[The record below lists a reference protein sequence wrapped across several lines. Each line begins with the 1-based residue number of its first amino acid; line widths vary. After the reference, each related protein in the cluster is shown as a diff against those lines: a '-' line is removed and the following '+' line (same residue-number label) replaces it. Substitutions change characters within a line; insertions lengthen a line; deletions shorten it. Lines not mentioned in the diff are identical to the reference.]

1 MHLMNRLAR
10 KRDSG
15 QNLVE
20 FALVAVLLLAL
31 VLGIV
36 EFGRVWMTFQVVTNA
51 AREGARLAAL
61 PTGFTNAGAVTAKVN
76 DYLTSAGLDTGVAG
90 VTAAGVDGATGT
102 NATVTVTYNV
112 EMLFLGPIVGLL
124 DSSSSI
130 PGSFTLT
137 GTSTM
142 RNE

>member
-1 MHLMNRLAR
+1 MIRRALQRNA
-10 KRDSG
+10 G

-20 FALVAVLLLAL
+20 FAIVAVLLLAL

-76 DYLTSAGLDTGVAG
+76 AYLGSAGLDAG
-90 VTAAGVDGATGT
+90 LASISVNGVDGATGT
-102 NATVTVTYNV
+102 NATVAVSYNV
-112 EMLFLGPIVGLL
+112 ELLFLGPIVGLL
-124 DSSSSI
+124 DSGPSL

>member
-1 MHLMNRLAR
+1 MTWRDLKR
-10 KRDSG
+10 KPG

-61 PTGFTNAGAVTAKVN
+61 PTGFTNLGAVTAKVN
-76 DYLTSAGLDTGVAG
+76 DYLNAAGLDSG
-90 VTAAGVDGATGT
+90 AAGVSVTGVDDVTGT
-102 NATVTVTYNV
+102 NATVTVSYSV

-124 DSSSSI
+124 DSGSSI

>member
-1 MHLMNRLAR
+1 MTWRDIKR
-10 KRDSG
+10 KPG

-61 PTGFTNAGAVTAKVN
+61 PVTQAVVHDEQGQA
-76 DYLTSAGLDTGVAG
+76 
-90 VTAAGVDGATGT
+90 AAGRPVPPARGERRA
-102 NATVTVTYNV
+102 
-112 EMLFLGPIVGLL
+112 F
-124 DSSSSI
+124 
-130 PGSFTLT
+130 
-137 GTSTM
+137 
-142 RNE
+142 